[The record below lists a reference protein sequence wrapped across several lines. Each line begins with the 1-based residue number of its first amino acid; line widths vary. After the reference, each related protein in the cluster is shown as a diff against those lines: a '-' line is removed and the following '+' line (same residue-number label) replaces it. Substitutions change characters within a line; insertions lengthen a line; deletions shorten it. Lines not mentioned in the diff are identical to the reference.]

1 MTTTKRNADFSTT
14 GEYTVTIG
22 ERQHTIYRDPENGWW
37 YEQVSGKHFS
47 QCVLG
52 FTKKE
57 AIQALE
63 ARVVANLV
71 ETVLATA
78 PVSSWNLPA
87 PAIGNALDELDEV
100 IAKLEART
108 TTAAP
113 TAGRNTMTQS
123 DTTEAQAATIT
134 VDAVLWKSMKFL
146 IEGLAIMGTVRLSH
160 PALHGEVVKLA
171 RLTETVGGA
180 R

>member
-22 ERQHTIYRDPENGWW
+22 ERNHTIFRDPENGWW
-37 YEQVSGKHFS
+37 YEVVSGKHFS
-47 QCVLG
+47 ECVIG
-52 FTKKE
+52 FTKTA
-57 AIQALE
+57 AIQTLE
-63 ARVVANLV
+63 SRAAEDLV
-71 ETVLATA
+71 ETVLAKA
-78 PVSSWNLPA
+78 PVSSWKA
-87 PAIGNALDELDEV
+87 EQAIGNAFDELDDV

-108 TTAAP
+108 TAAP
-113 TAGRNTMTQS
+113 AARRDTMTQANP
-123 DTTEAQAATIT
+123 TPPQAQAATIT

-160 PALHGEVVKLA
+160 PALHGEVIKLA
-171 RLTETVGGA
+171 RMVETVGGA